1 MTNDDEVCIPSLS
14 SILLAVTICYFQVLH
29 LMIWS
34 IEKKKQNSQRVP
46 GKKLGGAPALR
57 APTLGQECRQTWLL
71 RKMFRW
77 QCVLSVDL
85 FRTCLHKVMTELI
98 FNFSLHTTHNG
109 IKIIL
114 KLLRVHLLFNWGF
127 LTITNP
133 SEKGE
138 KTFKICLK
146 TN

>member
-1 MTNDDEVCIPSLS
+1 MCTWQKP
-14 SILLAVTICYFQVLH
+14 
-29 LMIWS
+29 
-34 IEKKKQNSQRVP
+34 
-46 GKKLGGAPALR
+46 GGAIALR

-109 IKIIL
+109 VKFIL
-114 KLLRVHLLFNWGF
+114 KFYQNFIFFHFLSTLLKRLCIKTKYIKTKAKGTFITYKRFPNKSICEGIQNLSQNKLDNVHWNRRCIWNDILLW
-127 LTITNP
+127 
-133 SEKGE
+133 K
-138 KTFKICLK
+138 
-146 TN
+146 